1 MSLMKS
7 AKEFFGLAPVDMEH
21 EDAYY
26 DDEPRYRSD
35 GSAAYAPAPRRE
47 RDYDDY
53 DRYAEPEAP
62 APAPAPVRPAPR
74 SYATT
79 IVAVRLSSYTEATE
93 IGEPFRDG
101 DAVVFDLTNVERG
114 EAKRVIDFA
123 AGLCFVVRGQMKK
136 LDGGDRTL
144 FAIVPE
150 NATVSTLE
158 LERAAG
164 LR

>member
-26 DDEPRYRSD
+26 EDEPRYRTE

-47 RDYDDY
+47 REYDDY
-53 DRYAEPEAP
+53 DRYAEPEP
-62 APAPAPVRPAPR
+62 APAPSRPAPR
-74 SYATT
+74 PYPVT
-79 IVAVRLSSYTEATE
+79 IVPVQLTSYTEATE

-101 DAVVFDLTNVERG
+101 DAVVFDLTHMDRA

-136 LDGGDRTL
+136 LDSGERTI

-150 NATVSTLE
+150 NSSISTLE